1 MVDTA
6 LFTIRDERLC
16 LILARRQ
23 EPPFAGVLALPGG
36 FVHVEEDADTAMA
49 ARRVIRHK
57 VGFDA
62 PYLEQL
68 FTFSGPARD
77 PRGWSVSVAYYALI
91 PLSLLDQSQVAETW
105 PAEALPPLPFDH
117 SQIVAQAV
125 ERLRS
130 KATYSSLPAFLLP
143 SAASTGPVLAAQGIV
158 KSFGGLRAVQEVDMT
173 VADRTLHALIGPN
186 GAGKTT
192 AFNLLSGL
200 YAPDKGQ
207 VALLGQSI
215 AGLSPEAIA
224 QAGIGRSFQITNLF
238 PALDVEENIR
248 LAVQA
253 RDPARF
259 NPWRSAH
266 DIPQVNERTR
276 EMLRYLG
283 LAGMEKAEAGSL
295 SYGGQRLLDIRRER
309 RQQSGS
315 ASMRAQHSL
324 CPLL

>member
-1 MVDTA
+1 MEPSMRQPLVMVDTA

-143 SAASTGPVLAAQGIV
+143 GEFTMNELHRIYEQSIGARLDKASFRHKILEQGIIEALPDRFRVGAHRPAQLYRLAST
-158 KSFGGLRAVQEVDMT
+158 
-173 VADRTLHALIGPN
+173 ALTP
-186 GAGKTT
+186 
-192 AFNLLSGL
+192 F
-200 YAPDKGQ
+200 
-207 VALLGQSI
+207 
-215 AGLSPEAIA
+215 
-224 QAGIGRSFQITNLF
+224 
-238 PALDVEENIR
+238 
-248 LAVQA
+248 
-253 RDPARF
+253 
-259 NPWRSAH
+259 
-266 DIPQVNERTR
+266 ER
-276 EMLRYLG
+276 
-283 LAGMEKAEAGSL
+283 K
-295 SYGGQRLLDIRRER
+295 I
-309 RQQSGS
+309 
-315 ASMRAQHSL
+315 
-324 CPLL
+324 